1 MKDFNTLTKSSKNL
15 GDVGKIILA
24 TSFEK
29 LPKSA
34 INRPIWSHWRKLG
47 PDSFLL

>member
-1 MKDFNTLTKSSKNL
+1 MKDFNKKFQNL
-15 GDVGKIILA
+15 CDVGKIILA